1 MARRPTSTPPPRRLV
16 KQMIDVVG
24 AAGGLVV
31 LSPVLAVVA
40 ILVRLR
46 LGRPVLFTQV
56 RTGLGGRLFTIY
68 KFRTM
73 TDARD
78 AAGNLLPD
86 GERLTSFGRFL
97 RSTSLDELPELINVM
112 KGEMSLVGPRPLLP
126 EYLDRYDERQ
136 CRRHELK
143 PGITGWGQVKG
154 RNALTW
160 EDKLELDVW
169 YVDHASVSLDLRILA
184 STLRAVLTRH
194 GIAPE
199 GEATMPRFLGN
210 PLTGAGRDQPGDGEA
225 SLRPRP
231 EEVDGA

>member
-1 MARRPTSTPPPRRLV
+1 MARRPTSTPPPPRLA
-16 KQMIDVVG
+16 KQLIDVVG
-24 AAGGLVV
+24 AAGGLVI

-40 ILVRLR
+40 ILVRCR

-78 AAGNLLPD
+78 ASGDLLPD

-112 KGEMSLVGPRPLLP
+112 KGDMSLVGPRPLLP

-136 CRRHELK
+136 RRRHEVK

-154 RNALTW
+154 RNSLTW

-169 YVDHASVSLDLRILA
+169 YVEHASVRLDLRILA

-194 GIAPE
+194 GIAPH

-210 PLTGAGRDQPGDGEA
+210 PMASAPGEQLGDGEA
-225 SLRPRP
+225 SPGLRWDV
-231 EEVDGA
+231 VDET